1 MAVHFF
7 AVCAHF
13 HRLYAIL
20 VGDVLNKASRYVLR
34 VSRSVVVSLNL
45 SRRNAASE
53 SEEKAVVA
61 RDSWLLKARHYTRI
75 GYG

>member
-20 VGDVLNKASRYVLR
+20 VGDVLNKASRYALR
-34 VSRSVVVSLNL
+34 VSRSVVVNVSL

-53 SEEKAVVA
+53 SEEKP
-61 RDSWLLKARHYTRI
+61 WLVKARHYTRI